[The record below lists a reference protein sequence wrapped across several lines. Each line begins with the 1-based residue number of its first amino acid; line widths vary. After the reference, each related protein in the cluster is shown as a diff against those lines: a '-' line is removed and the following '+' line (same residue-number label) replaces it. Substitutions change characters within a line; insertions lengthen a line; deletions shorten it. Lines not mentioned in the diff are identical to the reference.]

1 MRVRSGEG
9 ATGNTSYQ
17 HKQRTTSLASGQ
29 HYSNQ
34 SYNSAGEYDISE
46 SLKTSQK

>member
-9 ATGNTSYQ
+9 ETGNTSYQ
-17 HKQRTTSLASGQ
+17 HKQRTTSLASG

-34 SYNSAGEYDISE
+34 SYSAGEYDVSE
-46 SLKTSQK
+46 SLKTLQK